1 MNRMTRWDPVCHCY
15 KAVREQEMGRSV
27 IQELGVYES
36 IHEKEIEKA
45 VNIGD
50 IRDMYFTGA
59 AQLDPYWE
67 NFGKEKNAPSSWIP
81 VTKELP
87 KLWDSV
93 LITYSGQYK
102 AIIAEKAVG
111 IGSLDA
117 ENGWYFEEIEGYTD
131 RFRVSAWQP
140 LPDAYEGE

>member
-15 KAVREQEMGRSV
+15 KVVIEQEQGRSV

-59 AQLDPYWE
+59 SQLDPYWE
-67 NFGKEKNAPSSWIP
+67 NFGKPKTERSGWIP
-81 VTKELP
+81 V
-87 KLWDSV
+87 SV
-93 LITYSGQYK
+93 LDKIRAEIDRYLFQNEFGSEYREEVSQ
-102 AIIAEKAVG
+102 IIDKYRAE
-111 IGSLDA
+111 S
-117 ENGWYFEEIEGYTD
+117 EEI
-131 RFRVSAWQP
+131 
-140 LPDAYEGE
+140 